1 MNEVVQEIVME
12 FEDKVEKAIHHL
24 TEHLG
29 GIRTG
34 RASPALVDT
43 IRVEAYG
50 AQSPLNQLA
59 HISVPEARQLMVK
72 PFDPSIMKDI
82 ERALLTSDLGL
93 SPANDGK
100 VIRLSLPPLSEEQR
114 TKLVGKV
121 KEMAEAARVALRN
134 SRRDANKHADQAQ
147 KDHGLTEDFNRDLHD
162 QVQDLLKKAE
172 TRVDEILAKKTE
184 EIMTD

>member
-1 MNEVVQEIVME
+1 MVQEILME
-12 FEDKVEKAIHHL
+12 FEDKVDKAIHHL

-59 HISVPEARQLMVK
+59 HISTPEARQLMVK
-72 PFDPSIMKDI
+72 PFDASIIKDV

-93 SPANDGK
+93 TPTSDGK

-114 TKLVGKV
+114 KKLVGKV
-121 KEMAEAARVALRN
+121 KDMAEQARVALRN
-134 SRRDANKHADQAQ
+134 SRRDANKHADQAK
-147 KDHGLTEDFNRDLHD
+147 KDHKMTEDINRDLHD
-162 QVQDLLKKAE
+162 QIQELIKKAE
-172 TRVDEILAKKTE
+172 TRIDEILEKKTD